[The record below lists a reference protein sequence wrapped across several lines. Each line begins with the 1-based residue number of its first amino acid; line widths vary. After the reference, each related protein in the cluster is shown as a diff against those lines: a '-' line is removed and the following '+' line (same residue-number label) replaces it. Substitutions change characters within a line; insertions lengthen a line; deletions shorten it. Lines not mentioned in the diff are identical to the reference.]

1 LLCACGGGSSEPTPV
16 PRSVDPSTGFAEVAT
31 PVRITGDDFLVGP
44 GGGRQRAWLDGVELA
59 DVVRVDV
66 HTLTATVPA
75 GLSPG
80 AKTLQVENAF
90 GQSGRLTNAFTVV
103 AVTSR
108 LAASLA
114 VDRSTAGLGQPIQ
127 VTLTLTDGGAGDA
140 DVTAISPTATGA
152 AATCGAVTPPTPVH
166 LAAGGSQAFTWQC
179 SGSST
184 GVLELGASAT
194 GADTTTGA
202 GSTADATASQVAI
215 QDPASLAAALSVDG
229 NPSSLT
235 MGQAYTLRVTVS
247 DRGGASAT
255 IGSLAVTPP
264 EAGCG
269 VPTPRTPVTVA
280 GGQNAVFAFSCAP
293 ATAGNLA
300 PAVSV
305 RGQDANTGGLL
316 TASATLAS
324 VLTVNAPTTLT
335 TAITATP
342 TAVAMGQT
350 IDVTFYVAS
359 GATAATVIG
368 VGPWTT
374 GTGAATCTS
383 VTVPPGTMVAAG
395 ASLSFGWSCTTT
407 AAGDLLVGG
416 TLTYSTGGAPLT
428 TSPVPLSA
436 AVTP

>member
-1 LLCACGGGSSEPTPV
+1 M
-16 PRSVDPSTGFAEVAT
+16 GFAEVTT
-31 PVRITGDDFLVGP
+31 PVRIIGDDFLVGP
-44 GGGRQRAWLDGVELA
+44 GGARQRAWLDGVELT

-80 AKTLQVENAF
+80 AKTLQVENAL
-90 GQSGRLTNAFTVV
+90 GQSGSLANAFTVV

-114 VDRSTAGLGQPIQ
+114 VDRSTAAPGQPIQ
-127 VTLTLTDGGAGDA
+127 VTLTLADGGTGDV
-140 DVTAISPTATGA
+140 DVTAISPTAAGA
-152 AATCGAVTPPTPVH
+152 AASCGAVAPPTPVH
-166 LAAGGSQAFTWQC
+166 LAAGSSQAFTWQC
-179 SGSST
+179 SGSSA
-184 GVLELGASAT
+184 GILELGASAT
-194 GADTTTGA
+194 GTDTATGA
-202 GSTADATASQVAI
+202 GLTADATASQVAI
-215 QDPASLAAALSVDG
+215 QSPAALAAAVSVDG
-229 NPSSLT
+229 NPGSLT

-255 IGSLAVTPP
+255 LGSLALTPP

-269 VPTPRTPVTVA
+269 APTPRTPVTVA
-280 GGQNAVFAFSCAP
+280 GGQDAVFAFGCAV

-316 TASATLAS
+316 TASATLAP
-324 VLTVNAPTTLT
+324 VLPVNAPTSLT
-335 TAITATP
+335 TALAATP
-342 TAVAMGQT
+342 TVLTVGQA

-374 GTGAATCTS
+374 GTAAATCTS
-383 VTVPPGTMVAAG
+383 VTVPPGTTIAGG
-395 ASLSFGWSCTTT
+395 ASVSFEWSCTTT
-407 AAGDLLVGG
+407 VAGDLLVGG

-428 TSPVPLSA
+428 TSPAVPLTA
-436 AVTP
+436 IVTP